1 MNLRKDL
8 KIISDM
14 ISENSRVLDIG
25 CGDGE
30 LLYYL
35 GKFKE
40 VDGRGIEISHN
51 GLNKCLQSGLSVV
64 QGDIV
69 AGLDYPKKS
78 FDFVIL
84 SQTIQTIHSPKA
96 ALIEML
102 RVGKMVI
109 VSFPNFGHWLV
120 RLSFLSRGS
129 MPVTKSL
136 PYKWHNT
143 PNIHLCTIQD
153 FVDLCKNLKISID
166 QMYILG
172 ELDKFYKKELPL
184 GFSNLFGKQAVF
196 LLSK

>member
-1 MNLRKDL
+1 
-8 KIISDM
+8 
-14 ISENSRVLDIG
+14 
-25 CGDGE
+25 
-30 LLYYL
+30 
-35 GKFKE
+35 
-40 VDGRGIEISHN
+40 
-51 GLNKCLQSGLSVV
+51 
-64 QGDIV
+64 
-69 AGLDYPKKS
+69 
-78 FDFVIL
+78 
-84 SQTIQTIHSPKA
+84 
-96 ALIEML
+96 ML
-102 RVGKMVI
+102 RVGKMAI

-172 ELDKFYKKELPL
+172 ELDTFYKKELPL